1 MLAVGLMLTL
11 TAIPVAAAAGWWVP
25 APIGSRSISA
35 VASNQGSA
43 TLAISKGVPGWYR
56 PTSGSF
62 SPLAVPGAVS
72 APGPAAA
79 VAARDGVG
87 VAAYRSGLLLQV
99 SQGGGSRRLP
109 SVPGVPRALA
119 LVGGDPQLLAVATSR
134 GLFSG
139 RLGSRLALVAAGEGR
154 AVIPPPHAGRAWL
167 ALVDGRLWDRSAGG
181 GWARAPGSPRFD
193 RQTQAVAELSTGVIL
208 VGEPGGLIWR
218 GDRGRWDRALQ
229 LLPYGGLGGV
239 PQVTALVADGA
250 TSAYLGTEGFGT
262 LLTTDA
268 GYTWYRAA
276 PSDRSI
282 SSLATVGPVFAAH
295 AHGFVVAIS
304 AGGVFLH
311 RLQALPA
318 PPIYG
323 PTSQTMELVGTAVV
337 TLLAALLVTLLLW
350 YLTRRERRLSV

>member
-25 APIGSRSISA
+25 APIGSRSLCA

-87 VAAYRSGLLLQV
+87 G
-99 SQGGGSRRLP
+99 GGGSRLLP

-139 RLGSRLALVAAGEGR
+139 RLGSRLALV
-154 AVIPPPHAGRAWL
+154 
-167 ALVDGRLWDRSAGG
+167 
-181 GWARAPGSPRFD
+181 
-193 RQTQAVAELSTGVIL
+193 
-208 VGEPGGLIWR
+208 
-218 GDRGRWDRALQ
+218 
-229 LLPYGGLGGV
+229 
-239 PQVTALVADGA
+239 
-250 TSAYLGTEGFGT
+250 
-262 LLTTDA
+262 
-268 GYTWYRAA
+268 
-276 PSDRSI
+276 
-282 SSLATVGPVFAAH
+282 
-295 AHGFVVAIS
+295 
-304 AGGVFLH
+304 
-311 RLQALPA
+311 
-318 PPIYG
+318 
-323 PTSQTMELVGTAVV
+323 
-337 TLLAALLVTLLLW
+337 
-350 YLTRRERRLSV
+350 